1 MDLNLNHLHNTLFI
15 DIETISQFKD
25 FHLLPDRLKPFW
37 IKKAKNVIKD
47 INIDD
52 PDTINQSYKNKAAIY
67 AEFGKIL
74 CISIGFLSKKGELR
88 IKTLTHNDEKVLL
101 TDLRELLEKHYFDKN
116 QHFICGHNVREF
128 DIPYICRRM
137 IINNIALPSIF
148 DIMSKKPWQTEF
160 ILDTMDLWRFGDYK
174 SYTSL
179 DLLCA
184 LFDIESPKSDLDG
197 SRVGKAYYEENR
209 LGDILKYCAM
219 DVQSSVFVLLKL
231 TQLMDTGEIKTEF
244 LD

>member
-1 MDLNLNHLHNTLFI
+1 MDLNLTHLYNTLFI
-15 DIETISQFKD
+15 DIETISQFPD
-25 FHLLPDRLKPFW
+25 FDSLTERMKPFW
-37 IKKAKNVIKD
+37 IKKAKSIIKD
-47 INIDD
+47 LDITD
-52 PDTINQSYKNKAAIY
+52 PEAVQQSYKNKAAIY

-88 IKTLTHNDEKVLL
+88 IKTITHPDEKTLL
-101 TDLRELLEKHYFDKN
+101 TELREILEKHYFDKN
-116 QHFICGHNVREF
+116 QHFICGHNVKEF

-137 IINNIALPSIF
+137 IINGINLPSIF

-184 LFDIESPKSDLDG
+184 LFNIESPKSDLDG

-209 LGDILKYCAM
+209 LDEILRYCAK

-231 TQLMDTGEIKTEF
+231 TQLMDIHEIKTEF